1 MVRIGNVDH
10 VLALV
15 RGQLERMSRGK
26 RATKSDRTGR
36 NDIARATEKSRLQA
50 LSGLSDLPGE
60 DFERLLVG
68 ALLSR
73 EFGEE
78 AAQDPRF
85 QSIIDRTWRILR
97 EDDALR
103 HAMRELRQGAAMDDE
118 HRD

>member
-15 RGQLERMSRGK
+15 RGQLERMSRAK
-26 RATKSDRTGR
+26 RTSKSDKAGR
-36 NDIARATEKSRLQA
+36 NDIARATEQSRIQA
-50 LSGLSDLPGE
+50 LSGLSELPDE

-85 QSIIDRTWRILR
+85 QSVIDRTWRILR
-97 EDDALR
+97 DDDVLR
-103 HAMRELRQGAAMDDE
+103 HAMRDLRQGLRRDE
-118 HRD
+118 KHGG